1 MSLQSDLFMQNVNF
15 FKKQEGRW
23 FSQRT
28 THYLKAG
35 NSKAGKSDLE
45 VTYMDAGTDAVIQ
58 LCNEAS
64 CSATDAVGGLRIAQ
78 KSTVDGQTRTLV
90 TLLAAIATDDDNGK
104 LISKPEGKARSQVSQ
119 YRFENEVLTIVT
131 AADGLRAEE
140 RWWFITD
147 KLRMRTNVL
156 SGDQGQT
163 MASFCS
169 EIRLGDIKP

>member
-1 MSLQSDLFMQNVNF
+1 MENVNF

-35 NSKAGKSDLE
+35 DSKAGKSDLE
-45 VTYMDAGTDAVIQ
+45 VTYVDATLGDVVQ
-58 LCNEAS
+58 LCDAQN
-64 CSATDAVGGLRIAQ
+64 CSPKDVVGGLQVVQ
-78 KSTVDGQTRTLV
+78 KSTIVGGQSRSQS
-90 TLLAAIATDDDNGK
+90 TLLVAIAADDLSGK
-104 LISKPEGKARSQVSQ
+104 LFSQTQGQDLVQASQ
-119 YRFENEVLTIVT
+119 YRFENEVLIVIT
-131 AADGLRAEE
+131 EADGVRAEE

-156 SGDQGQT
+156 SNDAGQI